1 MLPLK
6 HYLCFMTDKER
17 DYYMKKLELFDKK
30 VNKND
35 ASRTKFLV
43 EMGVLTP
50 KGRIAKR
57 YKDVLCLGK

>member
-1 MLPLK
+1 
-6 HYLCFMTDKER
+6 MTDKER